1 MREYI
6 IHKILIIFIII
17 SFSIALVNAAE
28 KVTLPTGQ
36 TIDLWLKNQRGEDT
50 TTFYQN
56 DEVWIVFYSPS
67 TFTVFA
73 DFILNYPESRYP
85 PLTLAT
91 NIQVSGS
98 GQVISYRYL
107 ISPNDPGG
115 LYMIRVIV
123 KDTAG
128 RVLGQV
134 DLKYNL
140 LVTPPTPST
149 PPTPPTPSLIP
160 VDILL
165 AGTIIGV
172 IAIGAIVIFLFIR
185 PKKAPPIPPSLPP
198 GPPEVGTEVAAPGT
212 QPISLGTVPFFAGL
226 ELPTGQMIPISSTQ
240 QEFGRRDFEK
250 YISREAANVI
260 SRRHFSIIFD
270 ARTKAFYITDL
281 GSTNGTLVNNED
293 IRGKGRVEIKDGDII
308 SPAGVLNIRFKAS

>member
-1 MREYI
+1 MRKYI
-6 IHKILIIFIII
+6 IYTILIIFIII

-28 KVTLPTGQ
+28 RVTLPTGQ
-36 TIDLWLKNQRGEDT
+36 TIDLWLKNQRGADT
-50 TTFYQN
+50 TTFYPN

-67 TFTVFA
+67 AFNVFA

-98 GQVISYRYL
+98 GQVISYRYS
-107 ISPNDPGG
+107 ISSNDPEG
-115 LYMIRVIV
+115 LYIIRAIV
-123 KDTAG
+123 KDNTG
-128 RVLGQV
+128 KILGQV

-140 LVTPPTPST
+140 IVTTTVPP
-149 PPTPPTPSLIP
+149 PPPPIIP
-160 VDILL
+160 PEWII
-165 AGTIIGV
+165 AGTIIG
-172 IAIGAIVIFLFIR
+172 AIVIGTIAIFLFIR
-185 PKKAPPIPPSLPP
+185 TKKAPPIPPPLPP
-198 GPPEVGTEVAAPGT
+198 GPSEVGTEVAAPGT
-212 QPISLGTVPFFAGL
+212 QPVSLGTVPFFAGL
-226 ELPTGQMIPISSTQ
+226 ELPTGQIIPITSIQ

-270 ARTKAFYITDL
+270 ARTRAFYITDL